1 MIADRPLPTRNCIFR
16 ALVLGTTLKFCVGG
30 SELIITD
37 LFDTPPTLL
46 SITLLRSPPPQ
57 CAPYPPN
64 RSSSSPPYAAALHS
78 SKSARG
84 PPIRSSSSFVCR
96 RASAFAI
103 HLFDRHRHHSRMPRR
118 FNERRWPQS
127 ATLGDA
133 PRLVRPQSHRRHPLR
148 LVAFFDMASFS
159 FAPQSLLA
167 PFGALTLIIN
177 LLVAAPLHGDSV
189 GRSDLIS
196 TFLVVSGVA
205 TCLAN
210 ANTDA
215 IDRTYD
221 EIISLFYRPQFHGW
235 VALVV
240 SGLALAA
247 FRLKTAGTALCYPL
261 MAGGLGGCT
270 TLCAKLVGELG
281 KASAPWYVAAIVG
294 ICIPCFAVSQLTML
308 NAGLGKASSLVVVPV
323 FVATFVTCNAVGG
336 GIFFDEFA
344 GLTESQSKAYPL
356 GLAMLVAGVLVLAG
370 RSEPVA
376 SGKKAK

>member
-1 MIADRPLPTRNCIFR
+1 MRTIPAKPLLLLTSLRGGAALEQICTWSANPLELFR
-16 ALVLGTTLKFCVGG
+16 SCVDVPAPSPFISSTVIG
-30 SELIITD
+30 
-37 LFDTPPTLL
+37 
-46 SITLLRSPPPQ
+46 ITLACLAASMNAGGLNLQRW
-57 CAPYPPN
+57 AT
-64 RSSSSPPYAAALHS
+64 RRGSSVLNLIGVIL
-78 SKSARG
+78 SASCG
-84 PPIRSSSSFVCR
+84 
-96 RASAFAI
+96 
-103 HLFDRHRHHSRMPRR
+103 L
-118 FNERRWPQS
+118 
-127 ATLGDA
+127 L
-133 PRLVRPQSHRRHPLR
+133 
-148 LVAFFDMASFS
+148 DMASFS

-247 FRLKTAGTALCYPL
+247 FRLKTVGTALCYPL

-294 ICIPCFAVSQLTML
+294 LCIPCFAVSQLTML